1 MLVKW
6 SEEGDKMYE
15 AVEMMRLC
23 VGWIVVFCWEGYCC
37 LKGQWSMSLKGIRSD
52 AMSAHCN
59 VINECR
65 SYLSVTKSS
74 Q

>member
-1 MLVKW
+1 
-6 SEEGDKMYE
+6 
-15 AVEMMRLC
+15 
-23 VGWIVVFCWEGYCC
+23 
-37 LKGQWSMSLKGIRSD
+37 MSLKGIRSEE
-52 AMSAHCN
+52 MLIHCN

>member
-1 MLVKW
+1 MLVKR
-6 SEEGDKMYE
+6 SEEGDEMYE
-15 AVEMMRLC
+15 AVEMMCLC
-23 VGWIVVFCWEGYCC
+23 VRWIVVFCWEGYCC
-37 LKGQWSMSLKGIRSD
+37 LKGQRSMSLKGIRSEE
-52 AMSAHCN
+52 MLIHCN